1 MLGDPDEAR
10 GRHDAERHDGHDYQ
24 RHAKAKIFI
33 VSSSRC
39 LTPCSAAGERNR
51 CDGGAAAA
59 KARPSAPT
67 FRWAVPQE
75 SRRRRLALART
86 VGQVTRSRRHATAPN
101 PGSGIAFC
109 FVAARK
115 RASIWPAVRDDDARD
130 PSRPRSRE
138 CERIGRPKGLGL
150 GAVHTGKEQR
160 AHGGEGW

>member
-1 MLGDPDEAR
+1 MIVGVKNPGVTSRLRADAAR
-10 GRHDAERHDGHDYQ
+10 RRAVGPPVRVQ
-24 RHAKAKIFI
+24 
-33 VSSSRC
+33 
-39 LTPCSAAGERNR
+39 
-51 CDGGAAAA
+51 
-59 KARPSAPT
+59 
-67 FRWAVPQE
+67 RWATAGVGCMAARAQGRGPQI
-75 SRRRRLALART
+75 SAREL
-86 VGQVTRSRRHATAPN
+86 
-101 PGSGIAFC
+101 AFC